1 MFFLLETIRDRVG
14 DIKEKYDNELNILR
28 RKFELVQQE
37 NYELKSKV
45 ADEKYKRIFFFNM
58 KYILYFIEI
67 VY

>member
-45 ADEKYKRIFFFNM
+45 ADEKYKRIFFFYMEN
-58 KYILYFIEI
+58 ILYFIEI